1 MIQRISYA
9 LKNRK
14 GFTLVELMVVVVIIG
29 ILAAIAVPV
38 YNSTTAKANRAAVE
52 ANLRTID
59 GAIMQYQANTG
70 NTTTAPTFSGDN
82 PDLVPNYLATWPTG
96 PDGVI
101 YSITTSAPFRAT
113 VTKGSNTGA
122 WFTPTSAVSLPITW

>member
-1 MIQRISYA
+1 MILKISHA

-38 YNSTTAKANRAAVE
+38 YNKTTDKANQSAVE

-59 GAIMQYQANTG
+59 GAIMQYQASSD
-70 NTTTAPTFSGDN
+70 TTAAPVKADLEGDYIAN
-82 PDLVPNYLATWPTG
+82 WPTG
-96 PDGVI
+96 PDGVT
-101 YSITTSAPFRAT
+101 YSINAAAPFQGVA
-113 VTKGSNTGA
+113 TKGADTGA
-122 WFTPTSAVSLPITW
+122 WFPGAAGATLSLPISTWP